1 MSPFF
6 TSLKS
11 AGEPVITE
19 SIKLFTFG
27 AKGATPALI
36 ISSPIFSGILIIS
49 RDSFDLITSTTS
61 TDLETKMLFICI

>member
-6 TSLKS
+6 ISLKS
-11 AGEPVITE
+11 AGESVRTE
-19 SIKLFTFG
+19 SITLFTFG

-36 ISSPIFSGILIIS
+36 ISSPILSGMLMIS
-49 RDSFDLITSTTS
+49 LDSFDLITSTTS

>member
-6 TSLKS
+6 ISLKS
-11 AGEPVITE
+11 AGEPFMTE
-19 SIKLFTFG
+19 SITLFRFG
-27 AKGATPALI
+27 EKGATPVLI